1 MTRNGIL
8 AGMATSV
15 VFVAIHHI
23 LIDPIWFI
31 LPMALIFGAL
41 TGWGLS
47 ASEQHL
53 FEESTWMTTIKTLL
67 LYLIPVIL
75 LDVAI
80 ALFVDPI
87 FTFEEASD
95 PTTTGTLLGTAFSIV
110 IPYAIVY
117 GAIQGTLLG
126 RSRADYTTSI
136 GTNLAIL
143 AGIAH
148 NFPLFN
154 LVEADSS
161 VAGIHLLA
169 FVLLLLLMTS
179 YAILLRL
186 INRITT

>member
-1 MTRNGIL
+1 
-8 AGMATSV
+8 
-15 VFVAIHHI
+15 
-23 LIDPIWFI
+23 
-31 LPMALIFGAL
+31 MALIFGAL